1 VNRST
6 ISLFGVTAALA
17 AVTGVAVLTGAG
29 APAAARATTA
39 ESLPVERSA
48 LTCPSPSGSDF
59 ATTTYTSFTPKGD
72 TAEGS
77 SAGTAGLQPVGS
89 AKARTKALA
98 PLSEPGKPVTATTGK
113 TDAPALIGTADGK
126 LAPGWT
132 VQQTTVIN
140 AGPARAV
147 LGTACTTPD
156 SEFWFPGASTSADRQ
171 DYVHLTNPD
180 DTSAVV
186 DLQLYDKNGV
196 LTTDTGDGITVPP
209 ESSVPVLL
217 STLTTDKAEDLTLHV
232 TARTGRVGA
241 SILASTAA
249 DGGDW
254 LPPAADPADALV
266 LPGIPADATDVRL
279 IAYATSDNDAD
290 LKVRLLTT
298 SGAITP
304 AGHETVHVKSGMTT
318 AVDLADITKGEA
330 GSLLLTP
337 TSADGAAPVVAA
349 LRVTRGK
356 GANQE
361 IAFLPATTRITD
373 RATAADNRAKGSTLS
388 LTAPTAAA
396 TVKVTSSAGT
406 GGGTPVTKTLTLK
419 AGTTT
424 ALTPAV
430 PTGGKGAYAV
440 TVERVSGGPL
450 YASRMLALPQDGV
463 PMFTIQTLPDDR
475 GLVAV
480 PHTSEDLSILNN

>member
-1 VNRST
+1 MNRST

-29 APAAARATTA
+29 APEPARADTA
-39 ESLPVERSA
+39 ASLPVERSA

-59 ATTTYTSFTPKGD
+59 ATTTYTAFTPKGD
-72 TAEGS
+72 AAAGS
-77 SAGTAGLQPVGS
+77 SAGTAGLLPVGGT
-89 AKARTKALA
+89 AKTKAVA

-113 TDAPALIGTADGK
+113 SDAPALIGTADGK

-132 VQQTTVIN
+132 VQQTTVID
-140 AGPARAV
+140 AGPARGV
-147 LGTACTTPD
+147 LGAACTQPD

-186 DLQLYDKNGV
+186 DLELYDKNGT
-196 LTTDTGDGITVPP
+196 LTTETGDGITVPP
-209 ESSVPVLL
+209 QSSVPVLL

-241 SILASTAA
+241 SVLASTAKA
-249 DGGDW
+249 GGDW
-254 LPPAADPADALV
+254 LTPSADPADSVV

-279 IAYATSDNDAD
+279 IAYATSDDDAD
-290 LKVRLLTT
+290 LKVQLLTT
-298 SGAITP
+298 TGAITP
-304 AGHETVHVKSGMTT
+304 AGHETVHIKSGMTT

-330 GSLLLTP
+330 GSLVLTP
-337 TSADGAAPVVAA
+337 TATQGAAPVVAA
-349 LRVTRGK
+349 LRITRGK
-356 GANQE
+356 GADQE
-361 IAFLPATTRITD
+361 TAFLPATAKITD

-396 TVKVTSSAGT
+396 TVRITSSAGT
-406 GGGTPVTKTLTLK
+406 GGGTPVTKTVTLK

-424 ALTPAV
+424 ALTPAA
-430 PTGGKGAYAV
+430 PTGGKGAFAV
-440 TVERVSGGPL
+440 TVEAVSGGPV
-450 YASRMLALPQDGV
+450 YASRMLELPQDGV

-475 GLVAV
+475 SLVAV
-480 PHTSEDLSILNN
+480 PKTEEDLSILNR